1 MSARDFTGSTLSG
14 ADLTPLD
21 TPQPAATLEYKHLL
35 WGELIYGAK
44 AEIQSFGI
52 AVGRAFPGEPGGPR
66 RKLSVLDPRGF
77 QVGIDVAYD
86 GIRYCASIS
95 FPGRKEPNLPASQF
109 ARGVMKHADMSWA
122 DEYIGTG
129 EALAAAGL
137 VRMDQLPGQPGMRKT
152 RVVIFADG
160 SIPSG
165 APTVRHARSEEPGA
179 KAIERASK
187 TTYSVRVRLSEGEQE
202 VRVQAHKRARAE
214 YEARMLALPRPAPL
228 ISSDRSI
235 EEEMQRIARQ
245 REAQPREEFKG
256 RAARS
261 LQTALD
267 FAREAFVNKT
277 YSLDDESLCDF
288 EKLTDDL
295 MDIVM
300 GAEVVR
306 ADEPEVSVMPAEVS
320 APTRALDPALQS
332 FLRKVMNGESLVKNE
347 NPEGV

>member
-1 MSARDFTGSTLSG
+1 MAGHDFTPI
-14 ADLTPLD
+14 DI
-21 TPQPAATLEYKHLL
+21 PQQTAALEYEHLI
-35 WGELIYGAK
+35 WGELVYGTK
-44 AEIQSFGI
+44 AEIQSFGV
-52 AVGRAFPGEPGGPR
+52 AVGRAFPGEPGGPK
-66 RKLSVLDPRGF
+66 RKLNVLDPRGF
-77 QVGIDVAYD
+77 HVNIDVAYD

-95 FPGRKEPNLPASQF
+95 FPGRKEPKMPASQF

-137 VRMDQLPGQPGMRKT
+137 VRMDQLPGQPRMRKT

-179 KAIERASK
+179 KAIERVSK
-187 TTYSVRVRLSEGEQE
+187 TTYSVRVRLSEGERE

-228 ISSDRSI
+228 ISSDRAI
-235 EEEMQRIARQ
+235 AERMRQMARQ

-261 LQTALD
+261 LQTALS
-267 FAREAFVNKT
+267 FARDVFVSKT
-277 YSLDDESLCDF
+277 YTFDDESLCDF
-288 EKLTDDL
+288 ERVADELQT
-295 MDIVM
+295 IIEAAEVRAVNEPQAEES
-300 GAEVVR
+300 GAET
-306 ADEPEVSVMPAEVS
+306 AST
-320 APTRALDPALQS
+320 TRPLNAALQS
-332 FLRKVMNGESLVKNE
+332 FLRDMMSGPSLIDNE